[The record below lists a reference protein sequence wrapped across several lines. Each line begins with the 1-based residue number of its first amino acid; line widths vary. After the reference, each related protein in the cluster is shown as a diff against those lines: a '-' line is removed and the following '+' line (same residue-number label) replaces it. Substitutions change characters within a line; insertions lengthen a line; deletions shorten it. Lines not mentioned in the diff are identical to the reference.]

1 MKKVNLSWAGVVL
14 VFGLLLWCTAATP
27 GTITDPANYTCAVYS
42 TALSLLPPV
51 VAIVLALNTKRS
63 TPRCWWASPRV
74 RCSTPTATWS
84 WR

>member
-42 TALSLLPPV
+42 TALSLLRRWWP
-51 VAIVLALNTKRS
+51 S
-63 TPRCWWASPRV
+63 CWR
-74 RCSTPTATWS
+74 
-84 WR
+84 